1 MRFRNVNRNLE
12 PHSALMSLSEE
23 GIWKHSASPDFSMGQ
38 WLVLRFKSS
47 KIRFLGI
54 SLAREQLKGY
64 QVSEIRPMQSH

>member
-1 MRFRNVNRNLE
+1 MLFWNGNRNLE
-12 PHSALMSLSEE
+12 PHSPLMPLS
-23 GIWKHSASPDFSMGQ
+23 GGSIWKHSVSVDFSMGQ

-47 KIRFLGI
+47 KVRFLGI